1 MGLVFRSIQ
10 DSFSLGYLPFLQ
22 QTYKISHP
30 TLTSFFHIKYILTH
44 VYRGPSKSVT
54 TMKINTDLYVKDV
67 PGQLVSSLEP
77 ISSVDGNIV
86 GVVHNREQTIN
97 GRIVVN
103 VTFDIDPDRVDRLK
117 KIWKSRDVIVA
128 KLDSV
133 VETFTMDYM
142 LIGSLSASYI
152 ENLFNE
158 ASKEISLNS
167 IDIGYSSKTANDT
180 RTAMISVK
188 VQKDDDLKK
197 LDEFLSSACRK
208 TGFIYIRGVGQ

>member
-1 MGLVFRSIQ
+1 MENNIRIVFS
-10 DSFSLGYLPFLQ
+10 
-22 QTYKISHP
+22 T
-30 TLTSFFHIKYILTH
+30 FHTQYILTH
-44 VYRGPSKSVT
+44 VYGEPLKSVI
-54 TMKINTDLYVKDV
+54 TMKINADLYVKDV

-86 GVVHNREQTIN
+86 GVVHNREQSVN

-103 VTFDIDPDRVDRLK
+103 VTFDVDPNQVDNLR

-142 LIGSLSASYI
+142 LVGNLSASYI
-152 ENLFNE
+152 EELFGE
-158 ASKEISLNS
+158 ASTEISFES
-167 IDIGYSSKTANDT
+167 IDIGYSSKTAKDT

-197 LDEFLSSACRK
+197 LDRFLSSACK
-208 TGFIYIRGVGQ
+208 KAGFVYIRGVRQ

>member
-1 MGLVFRSIQ
+1 MKNVI
-10 DSFSLGYLPFLQ
+10 
-22 QTYKISHP
+22 
-30 TLTSFFHIKYILTH
+30 
-44 VYRGPSKSVT
+44 
-54 TMKINTDLYVKDV
+54 TMKINADLYVKDV

-86 GVVHNREQTIN
+86 GVVHNREQSIN

-103 VTFDIDPDRVDRLK
+103 VTFDVDPDQVDNLK
-117 KIWKSRDVIVA
+117 KIWRSRDVIVA

-142 LIGSLSASYI
+142 LVGDLSASYI
-152 ENLFNE
+152 EELFGE
-158 ASKEISLNS
+158 ASTEISFES
-167 IDIGYSSKTANDT
+167 IDIGYSSKTAKDT

-197 LDEFLSSACRK
+197 LDRFLSSACK
-208 TGFIYIRGVGQ
+208 KAGFVYIRGVRQ

>member
-1 MGLVFRSIQ
+1 
-10 DSFSLGYLPFLQ
+10 
-22 QTYKISHP
+22 
-30 TLTSFFHIKYILTH
+30 
-44 VYRGPSKSVT
+44 
-54 TMKINTDLYVKDV
+54 MKINADLYVKDV

-103 VTFDIDPDRVDRLK
+103 VTFDVDPDQVDHLK

-133 VETFTMDYM
+133 IETFTMDYM
-142 LIGSLSASYI
+142 LVGNLSASYI
-152 ENLFNE
+152 EELFNE
-158 ASKEISLNS
+158 ASNEISLES

-188 VQKDDDLKK
+188 VQKDEDLKK
-197 LDEFLSSACRK
+197 LDKFLSSACRK
-208 TGFIYIRGVGQ
+208 AGFVYIRGVGQ